1 MEIVFKTRL
10 LLELY
15 ENKKVTE
22 KEFRSNAPLVKQY
35 IKTVNTLKAAARVEQ
50 LFQLKSLNYERL
62 SGDRKGRCSVRI
74 NAQYRLLFE
83 EISTDN
89 IITVLGLEEI
99 SKHYE

>member
-1 MEIVFKTRL
+1 MEIVFKTSL
-10 LLELY
+10 LSDLY

-22 KEFRSNAPLVKQY
+22 KEFRSNPKLVKQY
-35 IKTVNTLKAAARVEQ
+35 VKTVNTLKSATKVEQ

-62 SGDRKGRCSVRI
+62 VGDRKGRCSVRI
-74 NAQYRLLFE
+74 NTQYRLLFE
-83 EISTDN
+83 EISTNN